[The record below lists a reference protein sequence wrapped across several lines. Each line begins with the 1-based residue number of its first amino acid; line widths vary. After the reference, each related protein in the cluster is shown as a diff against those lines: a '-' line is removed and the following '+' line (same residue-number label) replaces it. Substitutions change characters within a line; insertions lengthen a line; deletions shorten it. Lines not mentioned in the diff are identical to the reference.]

1 VSKKILEQE
10 KLRLKKLELL
20 LPEVEG
26 IVGLGK
32 KKRTNTF

>member
-10 KLRLKKLELL
+10 KLRLKKLEL